1 MTEQIQNLQTRDPF
15 ADDLD
20 ELSGAGPSTGD
31 ASASTAATGT
41 VNYVHIRVQQRN
53 ARKTLT
59 TVQGL
64 DPKLDFKKV
73 LKAFKKGFSCNG
85 TIIDD
90 EDKGKILQ
98 LQGDQRTVV
107 AQFLTGEGIVNKD
120 HIKIHGY

>member
-1 MTEQIQNLQTRDPF
+1 MTDQIQNLQTRDPF

-20 ELSGAGPSTGD
+20 DLGAGPSGAAE
-31 ASASTAATGT
+31 ASASTKATGV

-98 LQGDQRTVV
+98 LQGDQRQVV